1 MSVLPNKPQDLIL
14 FAQTHLSP
22 WQSAAAQIGLTPQQV
37 QEIASATEQASNG
50 VQNAVAARTAS
61 KTATSSQNQKVRELR
76 LLLAGAVRN
85 IKATAE
91 GSGNPAEIYDKAEIP
106 APAPR
111 SPTVPPNR
119 AFDLTAA
126 LDYTSGFLT
135 VRWKA
140 SQPTGVIGVVYTI
153 ARRLGNGTLINV
165 GATGEK
171 KFTDFT
177 VPAGSARVTYVVTA
191 QRGSLVSTPSN
202 ALEVNFGVGGPGM
215 SASGFSTRELSEDE
229 SRTIFDQS
237 KQQQTQ
243 TPSKMAA

>member
-1 MSVLPNKPQDLIL
+1 MSVLPSKPQDLIL
-14 FAQTHLSP
+14 FAQTHVSP
-22 WQSAAAQIGLTPQQV
+22 WQNAAVQIGLTPQQV
-37 QEIASATEQASNG
+37 QEIADAAAQASDG
-50 VQNAVAARTAS
+50 VQNAMAARTAA
-61 KTATSSQNQKVRELR
+61 KVATSSQNQKVRDLR
-76 LLLAGAVRN
+76 ALLSIAVRN

-91 GSGNPAEIYDKAEIP
+91 GSDNPAEIYDKAEIP

-140 SQPTGVIGVVYTI
+140 TQPRSVAGVVYQV
-153 ARRLGNGTLINV
+153 ARRIGNGTFFPV

-215 SASGFSTRELSEDE
+215 TVNGFSTRELSEDE